1 MGGEDFREALT
12 SYLLNNKVIF
22 ALMIAIMISW
32 SFKIRMTTAFTFCAK
47 SQVYSLSRL

>member
-22 ALMIAIMISW
+22 ALMIAIMISC

-47 SQVYSLSRL
+47 SQVYSLSSL